1 MIALLNL
8 SCLFLGLISWLIPII
23 NIIIMKKV
31 SNKKIYISIFISMTI
46 CLLSIY
52 FQSLYIKYLININDW
67 TALMDVIS
75 TSIVLEFILILVNI
89 ILNCV
94 TLVLLNKYEQK

>member
-23 NIIIMKKV
+23 IIIMKKI
-31 SNKKIYISIFISMTI
+31 SNKKRYISIFISMSI

-52 FQSLYIKYLININDW
+52 LQSLYIKYLININDW
-67 TALMDVIS
+67 TALMDIIG
-75 TSIVLEFILILVNI
+75 TSIVLEFIMILVNI
-89 ILNCV
+89 ILNC
-94 TLVLLNKYEQK
+94 TILILLNKYEEK